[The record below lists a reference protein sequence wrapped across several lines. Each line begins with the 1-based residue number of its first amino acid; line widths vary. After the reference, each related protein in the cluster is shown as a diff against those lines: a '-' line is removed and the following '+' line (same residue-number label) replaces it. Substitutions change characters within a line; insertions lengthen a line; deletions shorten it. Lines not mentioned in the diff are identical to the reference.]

1 MSHNYQVLI
10 FLFSLLHCTQADDVI
25 KVNKLYQIKGE
36 LVFSSI
42 PTGLDLK
49 ELFQNTQVTVGSR
62 YGFLRSD
69 GSFVVSNL
77 PSGSFILEVNCP
89 KFEFPLV
96 RIDIN
101 PKNDHIRARRLDLV
115 KPNHVSQDSS
125 LVYPLILTPERTKD
139 YFEQKQPWNL
149 SSILMNPMVLML
161 VLPASLM
168 LILPKL
174 MGSMDPNAQK
184 DMEDSMQKLQSG
196 KDKMPELA
204 DLFTSW
210 FGGGQTSKEVKK
222 VAKKK
227 KN

>member
-1 MSHNYQVLI
+1 MSHTYQVLL
-10 FLFSLLHCTQADDVI
+10 FLFSLLYCTQADDVI
-25 KVNKLYQIKGE
+25 KGNKLYQIKGNSYS
-36 LVFSSI
+36 LQYQQNSI
-42 PTGLDLK
+42 WILK
-49 ELFQNTQVTVGSR
+49 ELFQKNQVTVGSR
-62 YGFLRSD
+62 CGFLRSD

-125 LVYPLILTPERTKD
+125 LVYPLILAPERTKD

-149 SSILMNPMVLML
+149 SCILMNPMVLML

-168 LILPKL
+168 LILTKL
-174 MGSMDPNAQK
+174 MSSMDPNALK
-184 DMEDSMQKLQSG
+184 EMEESYGLTFIPANTFSIYKPGFL
-196 KDKMPELA
+196 L
-204 DLFTSW
+204 
-210 FGGGQTSKEVKK
+210 
-222 VAKKK
+222 
-227 KN
+227 

>member
-1 MSHNYQVLI
+1 MSHIYQVLLI
-10 FLFSLLHCTQADDVI
+10 FSILYFTQADDVI
-25 KVNKLYQIKGE
+25 KGNKLYQIKGE
-36 LVFSSI
+36 FVFPSL
-42 PTGLDLK
+42 PAGLDLK

-101 PKNDHIRARRLDLV
+101 PKNDHIKARRIDLI

-125 LVYPLILTPERTKD
+125 LVYPLLLSPERTKD

-161 VLPASLM
+161 VLPATLM

-184 DMEDSMQKLQSG
+184 DMEESMQKLQTG

-210 FGGGQTSKEVKK
+210 FGGGQSSKEVKK
-222 VAKKK
+222 LAKKK